1 MEKYSL
7 VGSSTC
13 EETLSKYPDY
23 KVFWRSGYA
32 YKGAAEVE
40 DDKQPKREYVY
51 QEGRSRETTFEERML
66 RRYNWSAAINITV
79 DHEKKEIH
87 LNGFSENDL
96 Y

>member
-32 YKGAAEVE
+32 YRGASEVRV
-40 DDKQPKREYVY
+40 DNQIDFSKKLLNY
-51 QEGRSRETTFEERML
+51 L
-66 RRYNWSAAINITV
+66 DWAAAIDITV

-87 LNGFSENDL
+87 LNGFSVNDL

>member
-13 EETLSKYPDY
+13 KETLSKYPDY

-32 YKGAAEVE
+32 YRGAVEVE
-40 DDKQPKREYVY
+40 DDKSIDDYLD
-51 QEGRSRETTFEERML
+51 SFEERMQ
-66 RRYNWSAAINITV
+66 RRYNWAAAIDITV

-87 LNGFSENDL
+87 FNGFSENDL

>member
-1 MEKYSL
+1 MGKLTTYTL
-7 VGSSTC
+7 TGCLTC
-13 EETLSKYPDY
+13 DKVLEEYPDY

-32 YKGAAEVE
+32 YRGAAEVE
-40 DDKQPKREYVY
+40 DDKSIDDYLN
-51 QEGRSRETTFEERML
+51 TFEERML
-66 RRYNWSAAINITV
+66 RRYYWAAAIDITV